1 MSVGRPELCVGAVA
15 VRDGRLLMVRR
26 GEEPGKG
33 RWSLPGGR
41 VEAAESVVSAVL
53 RELREETGME
63 GLCGEL
69 IGWVERAAVGHHYV
83 VLNFSV
89 TIMGDAE
96 PVAGDDAD
104 DARWISLEELSGT
117 DLVEGMERFLTEHGL
132 IADGPVLGVL

>member
-53 RELREETGME
+53 RELREETGH
-63 GLCGEL
+63 G
-69 IGWVERAAVGHHYV
+69 RASV
-83 VLNFSV
+83 VS
-89 TIMGDAE
+89 
-96 PVAGDDAD
+96 
-104 DARWISLEELSGT
+104 
-117 DLVEGMERFLTEHGL
+117 
-132 IADGPVLGVL
+132 